1 MEIYKNKNYSP
12 AERAKDLLS
21 RLTLREK
28 VGQLNQRLYGFN
40 SYVCKGDHIELS
52 KEFMDEAEHWGGIG
66 LLYGLFRA
74 DPWSK
79 KDYQNG
85 LSGKNTIKAYN
96 MIQEYVI
103 SKSRFSIPALMC
115 EECPHGH
122 QALDG
127 YLLPVNLAVGCSFNP
142 ELTKKAFSVCAEQ
155 LASLHIDFALI
166 SMLDILRDPRWGRSE
181 ECYSEDPYLASV
193 MASAVIKGMNEKGID
208 VVAKH
213 FCAQGVTT
221 GGINASAAA
230 IGERELREIHL
241 PAARSAVKAG
251 AKGFMAAY
259 NEIDG
264 IPCHA
269 NEWLLKDLLRKEL
282 GFNGIV
288 MADGRAV
295 DRLNTV
301 VASSEEMSALAMN
314 SGVNVSL
321 WDHAFS
327 TLEEAITKG
336 FVSIDVIDESV
347 LKVLTLKF
355 ERGLF
360 DNPFI
365 KEEEPKQFNFRTH
378 PETLKLAEETP
389 VLLKNDNGTLPFSA
403 KDKTIAVIGP
413 AADDIYA
420 QLGDYTPPVKPDSA
434 LPILNGLKE
443 YASVKAT
450 ILGITSPFPTDPSLQ
465 EKYITDAMNTARKS
479 DKIVVVLG
487 GSSSRFEN
495 IQFQDNGAV
504 SSINNT
510 GDFLSLTDCGEGVD
524 IADLNLPDWQLE
536 LLSSLKTV
544 GKPIVT
550 VILAGRPYAIKEVS
564 SLSDALI
571 YSFYSGPAGSVALS
585 KILFGEIAPSGRLS
599 VSLPNASGQIP
610 TFYNYKSS
618 YVSRYY
624 DCKFTPKYHFGYG
637 MTYTDFE
644 FSNFSCSSTEIP
656 LNELENR
663 TIKIN
668 FTIKNVGNIKAHA
681 VPQLYIRDKIASATP
696 RVKELKAFTKIE
708 LLPNEE
714 KSCSL
719 ELNAESLKVW
729 NRNMQFV
736 VEKGEFEIFIYEGTE
751 NRWQGMISVT

>member
-1 MEIYKNKNYSP
+1 MEIYKNKSYSP
-12 AERAKDLLS
+12 VERAKDLLS
-21 RLTLREK
+21 HLTLREK

-52 KEFMDEAEHWGGIG
+52 KEFMDEAERWGGIG

-74 DPWSK
+74 DPWSR
-79 KDYQNG
+79 KDFQNG
-85 LSGKNTIKAYN
+85 LTGKNTIKAYN

-103 SKSRFSIPALMC
+103 SKSRFSIPALIC

-181 ECYSEDPYLASV
+181 ECYSEDPYLATV
-193 MASAVIKGMNEKGID
+193 MANAVIKGMNEKGID

-282 GFNGIV
+282 GFDGIV

-327 TLEEAITKG
+327 TLEEAVNKG

-378 PETLKLAEETP
+378 SETLKLAEETP

-420 QLGDYTPPVKPDSA
+420 QLGDYTPPVKPDFA
-434 LPILNGLKE
+434 LTILNGLKE
-443 YASVKAT
+443 YASDKST
-450 ILGITSPFPTDPSLQ
+450 ILNVTSPFPTNLSLQ
-465 EKYITDAMNTARKS
+465 KEYITEAMNIAQKS

-504 SSINNT
+504 SSMNNT

-524 IADLNLPDWQLE
+524 IADLNLPDWQIK

-544 GKPIVT
+544 GKPIIT
-550 VILAGRPYAIKEVS
+550 IILAGRPYATNQVA

-571 YSFYSGPAGSVALS
+571 YSFYSGPAGSIALS

-599 VSLPNASGQIP
+599 VSLPNVSGQIP

-618 YVSRYY
+618 YISRYS
-624 DCKFTPKYHFGYG
+624 DCEHTPKYHFGYG
-637 MTYTDFE
+637 MTYTNFE
-644 FSNFSCSSTEIP
+644 FSNFTCNSTEIP

-663 TIKIN
+663 TFKIN
-668 FTIKNVGNIKAHA
+668 FNIKNVGNMKAYA

-696 RVKELKAFTKIE
+696 RVKELKAFAKIE

-736 VEKGEFEIFIYEGTE
+736 VEKGEFDIFIYEGTE
-751 NRWQGMISVT
+751 NRWQGKISVT

>member
-1 MEIYKNKNYSP
+1 MEIYKNKSYSP
-12 AERAKDLLS
+12 TERAKDLLS

-28 VGQLNQRLYGFN
+28 VGQLNQRLHGFN
-40 SYVCKGDHIELS
+40 SYVIKGDRIELS
-52 KEFMDEAEHWGGIG
+52 KEFMDEAERWGGIG

-79 KDYQNG
+79 KDFQNG

-127 YLLPVNLAVGCSFNP
+127 YLLPVNLAIGCSFNP
-142 ELTKKAFSVCAEQ
+142 ELTKKAFSVCGEQ
-155 LASLHIDFALI
+155 LSSLHTDLALI

-193 MASAVIKGMNEKGID
+193 MAKAVISGMNDKGID

-221 GGINASAAA
+221 GGINTSAAA

-241 PAARSAVKAG
+241 PAARSAVNAG

-288 MADGRAV
+288 MADGTAV
-295 DRLNTV
+295 DQLNTV
-301 VASSEEMSALAMN
+301 AGSSEEMSALAMN

-321 WDHAFS
+321 WDYAFS
-327 TLEEAITKG
+327 TLEEAVNKG
-336 FVSIDVIDESV
+336 FVSVDVIDESV

-365 KEEEPKQFNFRTH
+365 KEEIPKQFNFKTH
-378 PETLKLAEETP
+378 SETLKLAEETI
-389 VLLKNDNGTLPFSA
+389 VLLKNENNTLPLSA
-403 KDKTIAVIGP
+403 DDKTIAVIGP
-413 AADDIYA
+413 AANDIYA
-420 QLGDYTPPVKPDSA
+420 QLGDYTPSVKSDTA
-434 LPILNGLKE
+434 ITILNGLKE
-443 YASVKAT
+443 YASNKAN
-450 ILGITSPFPTDPSLQ
+450 ILDITSSFPTDLSLQ
-465 EKYITDAMNTARKS
+465 KEYIKDAMNIARKS
-479 DKIVVVLG
+479 DKIIVVLG

-504 SSINNT
+504 SAMNNT
-510 GDFLSLTDCGEGVD
+510 GDYLSLTDCGEGVD
-524 IADLNLPDWQLE
+524 ITDLQLPQWQLE
-536 LLSSLKTV
+536 LLTSLKTI

-550 VILAGRPYAIKEVS
+550 VMLAGRPYATNEVS

-571 YSFYSGPAGSVALS
+571 YSFYPGPAGSIALS
-585 KILFGEIAPSGRLS
+585 EILFGEIAPSGRLS
-599 VSLPNASGQIP
+599 VSLPNVSGQIP

-618 YVSRYY
+618 YVSRYS
-624 DCKFTPKYHFGYG
+624 DCKLTPVYHFGYG
-637 MTYTDFE
+637 MTYTNFE
-644 FSNFSCSSTEIP
+644 FSNFTCNSTEIP

-663 TIKIN
+663 TFKIN
-668 FTIKNVGNIKAHA
+668 FNIKNVGNMKAYA
-681 VPQLYIRDKIASATP
+681 VPQLYIRDKIASTTP
-696 RVKELKAFTKIE
+696 RVRELKAFTKIE

-714 KSCSL
+714 KACSL

-729 NRNMQFV
+729 NRDMQFV
-736 VEKGEFEIFIYEGTE
+736 VEKGEFDIYIYEGTE
-751 NRWQGMISVT
+751 NRWQVKISVT